1 MKGGK
6 KKMNLRNLRFR
17 FWLSL
22 AVLTVLSGC
31 TAPGTVATPEPSAEA
46 IQETTVSEPA
56 PSASTEPAASNGD
69 IVILFTSDI
78 HCGVTEG
85 FGVVGLQQVRDA
97 LEAKG
102 TETILVDDGDA
113 IQGELLGTMTR
124 GEAITDLMNALQYD
138 VAIPGNHEFDFGMEQ
153 FLSIAQKAEF
163 PYISCNFVKDGKLV
177 FDPYII
183 KEVNGKKIAFI
194 GVTTPQT
201 LRSTSPASFMDEN
214 GNVIY
219 GFLQDEDGSQLFE
232 AVQNNI
238 DEVRAKGAD
247 FVILMCH
254 LGNLEANAPYN
265 FQTLIEHI
273 SGADAL
279 LDGHSHDTDQ
289 VVMNDRE
296 GKPVIRSACG
306 TKLQGIGYVMISGKD
321 NKLTSGLYSWNNELS
336 VPELFAMGNEMSD
349 PLSRELS
356 KMEATITRKVGSS
369 EFSLVIYDPEARNAD
384 GGRKRIARRRE
395 TNLGDLVADAFRM
408 RTGADIAFINGSGL
422 RDDIKEGEITY
433 KDIFSV
439 IPFSNHLCV
448 SELTGQQIMDMLE
461 WSSAR
466 LPEESTMMQVSGM
479 SYEIDVTVPSPCTV
493 DSNGWFAA
501 VDGRRRVSN
510 IMIGDEPLDL
520 NKTYRAASVD
530 YYLKKNGGG
539 FMMFDPSNVVI
550 DEIMTDS
557 QALIDYIEK
566 DLGGVISE
574 AYSDPYGQGRIR
586 ITGMPE

>member
-1 MKGGK
+1 
-6 KKMNLRNLRFR
+6 MNLRTIHSR

-22 AVLTVLSGC
+22 AVLTILSGC
-31 TAPGTVATPEPSAEA
+31 TAPGTAAAPEPSAEA
-46 IQETTVSEPA
+46 IQETAVTEPA
-56 PSASTEPAASNGD
+56 PSASTEPAASSGD
-69 IVILFTSDI
+69 IVILYTSDM

-85 FGVVGLQQVRDA
+85 FGVVGLQQVCDA

-102 TETILVDDGDA
+102 AETILVDDGDA

-153 FLSIAQKAEF
+153 FLSITQKAEV

-201 LRSTSPASFMDEN
+201 LRSTAPSSFMDEN

-254 LGNLEANAPYN
+254 LGNEEANAPYN

-273 SGADAL
+273 SGVDAL

-296 GKPVIRSACG
+296 GKSVIRSACG
-306 TKLQGIGYVMISGKD
+306 TKLQGIGYLMISGKD
-321 NKLTSGLYSWNNELS
+321 NKLTSGLYSWNNEVS

-356 KMEATITRKVGSS
+356 KMEATLARKVGSS
-369 EFSLVIYDPEARNAD
+369 EFPLVIYDPNVRNPD
-384 GGRKRIARRRE
+384 GGRKRIARLRE
-395 TNLGDLVADAFRM
+395 TNLGDFAADAFRI

-422 RDDIKEGEITY
+422 RDDIKEGEISY

-439 IPFSNHLCV
+439 CPFSNQLCV

-461 WSSAR
+461 WSSSR
-466 LPEESTMMQVSGM
+466 LPEESTLMQVSGM
-479 SYEIDVTVPSPCTV
+479 SYEIDVTVPSPCSV
-493 DSNGWFAA
+493 DSNGWFAS
-501 VDGRRRVSN
+501 VDGKRRVSN
-510 IMIGDEPLDL
+510 IMIGDEPLDV
-520 NKTYRAASVD
+520 NKTYQAASVD

-557 QALIDYIEK
+557 QALINYIEK

-586 ITGMPE
+586 ISGMPE

>member
-1 MKGGK
+1 
-6 KKMNLRNLRFR
+6 MNLRTIHSR

-22 AVLTVLSGC
+22 AVLTILSGC
-31 TAPGTVATPEPSAEA
+31 TAPGTAAAPEPSAEA
-46 IQETTVSEPA
+46 IQETAVTEPA
-56 PSASTEPAASNGD
+56 PSASTEPAASSGD
-69 IVILFTSDI
+69 IVILYTSDM

-102 TETILVDDGDA
+102 AETILVDDGDA

-153 FLSIAQKAEF
+153 FLSITQKAEV

-201 LRSTSPASFMDEN
+201 LRSTAPSSFMDEN

-254 LGNLEANAPYN
+254 LGNEEANAPYN

-273 SGADAL
+273 SGVDAL

-296 GKPVIRSACG
+296 GKSVIRSACG
-306 TKLQGIGYVMISGKD
+306 TKLQGIGYLMISGKD
-321 NKLTSGLYSWNNELS
+321 NKLTSGLYSWNNEVS

-356 KMEATITRKVGSS
+356 KMEATLARKVGSS
-369 EFSLVIYDPEARNAD
+369 EFPLVIYDPNVRNPD
-384 GGRKRIARRRE
+384 GGRKRIARLRE
-395 TNLGDLVADAFRM
+395 TNLGDFAADAFRI

-422 RDDIKEGEITY
+422 RDDIKEGEISY

-439 IPFSNHLCV
+439 CPFSNQLCV

-461 WSSAR
+461 WSSSR
-466 LPEESTMMQVSGM
+466 LPEESTLMQVSGM
-479 SYEIDVTVPSPCTV
+479 SYEIDVTVPSPCSV
-493 DSNGWFAA
+493 DSNGWFAS
-501 VDGRRRVSN
+501 VDGKRRVSN
-510 IMIGDEPLDL
+510 IMIGDEPLDV
-520 NKTYRAASVD
+520 NKTYQAASVD

-557 QALIDYIEK
+557 QALINYIEK

-586 ITGMPE
+586 ISGMPE

>member
-1 MKGGK
+1 
-6 KKMNLRNLRFR
+6 MNLRTIHSR

-22 AVLTVLSGC
+22 AVLTILSGC
-31 TAPGTVATPEPSAEA
+31 TAPGTAAAPEPSAEA
-46 IQETTVSEPA
+46 IQETAVTEPA
-56 PSASTEPAASNGD
+56 PSASTEPAASSGD
-69 IVILFTSDI
+69 IVILYTSDM

-85 FGVVGLQQVRDA
+85 FGVVGLQQVCDA

-102 TETILVDDGDA
+102 AETILVDDGDA

-153 FLSIAQKAEF
+153 FLSITQKAEV

-201 LRSTSPASFMDEN
+201 LRSTAPSSFMDEN

-254 LGNLEANAPYN
+254 LGNEEANAPYN

-273 SGADAL
+273 SGVDAL

-296 GKPVIRSACG
+296 GKSVIRSACG
-306 TKLQGIGYVMISGKD
+306 TKLQGIGYLMISGKD
-321 NKLTSGLYSWNNELS
+321 NKLTSGLYSWNNEVS

-356 KMEATITRKVGSS
+356 KMEATLARKVGSS
-369 EFSLVIYDPEARNAD
+369 EFSLVIYDPNVRNPD
-384 GGRKRIARRRE
+384 GGRKRIARLRE
-395 TNLGDLVADAFRM
+395 TNLGDFAADAFRI

-422 RDDIKEGEITY
+422 RDDIKEGEISY

-439 IPFSNHLCV
+439 CPFSNQLCV

-461 WSSAR
+461 WSSSR
-466 LPEESTMMQVSGM
+466 LPEESTLMQVSGM
-479 SYEIDVTVPSPCTV
+479 SYEIDVTVPSPCSV
-493 DSNGWFAA
+493 DSNGWFAS
-501 VDGRRRVSN
+501 VDGKRRVSN
-510 IMIGDEPLDL
+510 IMIGDEPLDV
-520 NKTYRAASVD
+520 NKTYQAASVD

-557 QALIDYIEK
+557 QALINYIEK

-586 ITGMPE
+586 ISGMPE